1 MAFVYVF
8 QSGDGNYFKIG
19 RTKDEIEKRRK
30 ALSTGNS
37 KELKLFDHIE
47 TDHDSVVEKYLHKKL
62 YKYYSAEGDSR
73 EFYMVEPGILKEA
86 LDDAREYEVDFLPLK
101 QEAKELGK
109 EDSNGEYADPD
120 DQVLEMYRKLIDI
133 RGQMDWLKIKSEI
146 LETKIK
152 NRIGQ
157 MDGIKGIASWK
168 TQVRFDFNKAKFE
181 EQYPELHEEFVE
193 QKKVRAFNILY

>member
-1 MAFVYVF
+1 
-8 QSGDGNYFKIG
+8 
-19 RTKDEIEKRRK
+19 
-30 ALSTGNS
+30 
-37 KELKLFDHIE
+37 
-47 TDHDSVVEKYLHKKL
+47 
-62 YKYYSAEGDSR
+62 
-73 EFYMVEPGILKEA
+73 
-86 LDDAREYEVDFLPLK
+86 
-101 QEAKELGK
+101 
-109 EDSNGEYADPD
+109 
-120 DQVLEMYRKLIDI
+120 MYRKLIDI

-181 EQYPELHEEFVE
+181 EQYPELHEEFIE